1 MPEITTSSSPNQLTK
16 TLKNF
21 CFQTLLAKDF
31 TKDKLSKL
39 IVNKLD
45 YKKSSL
51 NNNSR
56 EDLMNII
63 SNHLDQFCVHD
74 LLNCC
79 NSIICLS
86 AISLYRFQFLTN
98 FDGSKEL
105 TLVDLNDKK
114 LVENESE
121 NGSDEMNQLISGL
134 QIGGEPEKNEI
145 FESNNQNE
153 EQQIQQKSQEENQ
166 ITNLKSL
173 SPPKFYINKNRDQT
187 DIQQEFKEFIQK
199 TYLPW
204 FEKLPVTSN
213 TDVLKFNYLS
223 QCFNNFQNQTKVQ
236 QIIDANAK
244 KSNNFEA
251 CVDKICKIFPVSRPV
266 SVTKNGSNTM
276 VDNNGW
282 IKFEQSRPSET
293 ESKLTLES
301 TPIKIKSP
309 KLSVVIRSKKG
320 DDSDRTSNN
329 SSSDKKSVN
338 NDDEIDKENIQPENL
353 SAKEP
358 LCPKFSSQRNNRSFL
373 KDNKGSMDSFK
384 TSDSKSVYVS
394 NLEYSVSKDM
404 LTNYF
409 EKVGPI

>member
-1 MPEITTSSSPNQLTK
+1 MPETTTSSPFQLTK

-51 NNNSR
+51 SNNSR

-63 SNHLDQFCVHD
+63 SNQLDQFCVHD

-79 NSIICLS
+79 NSIVCLS
-86 AISLYRFQFLTN
+86 AIALYRFQFLTN

-105 TLVDLNDKK
+105 KMVDLNENEKEK
-114 LVENESE
+114 VENESE

-134 QIGGEPEKNEI
+134 QIGSEHEKI
-145 FESNNQNE
+145 IDSNNENE
-153 EQQIQQKSQEENQ
+153 EDQQKPQEENQ

-204 FEKLPVTSN
+204 FEQIPVTSN
-213 TDVLKFNYLS
+213 TDNLKFNYLS

-236 QIIDANAK
+236 QIIDANTK
-244 KSNNFEA
+244 KSKNFEA
-251 CVDKICKIFPVSRPV
+251 CVDKICQIFPVSRPV
-266 SVTKNGSNTM
+266 SVNTNCKNGST

-293 ESKLTLES
+293 ESKMTLES

-320 DDSDRTSNN
+320 DDSDRTSNSN

-338 NDDEIDKENIQPENL
+338 NDEIDKENIQPENL
-353 SAKEP
+353 SPKEP
-358 LCPKFSSQRNNRSFL
+358 LCPKFSSHQRNNRIFM
-373 KDNKGSMDSFK
+373 KDNKGSLDSFK

-404 LTNYF
+404 LINYF